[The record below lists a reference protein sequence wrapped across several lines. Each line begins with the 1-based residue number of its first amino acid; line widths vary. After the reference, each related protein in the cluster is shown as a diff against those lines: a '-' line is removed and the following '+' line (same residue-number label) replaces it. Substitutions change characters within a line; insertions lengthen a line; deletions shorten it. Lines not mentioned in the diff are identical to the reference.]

1 MSAVATPTLGPET
14 SFEAD
19 PAERPAERLFQPHGT
34 TLEDAILDLWE
45 DLVAGRDAECPVC
58 GGSISMIGCSSCGSE
73 LS

>member
-1 MSAVATPTLGPET
+1 MPAVATRTSERGVRIDEPSAQRPE
-14 SFEAD
+14 
-19 PAERPAERLFQPHGT
+19 ERLFEPRGT

-58 GGSISMIGCSSCGSE
+58 GGSISMIGCSDCDSE